1 MQRLTAALL
10 AKASVRD
17 VSRRFGVSKS
27 AVDRH
32 KRGCLPQIQERGRE
46 LRTAGGLVPMLSPDQ
61 TTPYIDRIERVADK
75 MEMIMDGA
83 IRRADDKLAIMAGRE
98 VTRNLELFGKAS
110 GELYR
115 DTALGN
121 NQPMFILPPGARIA
135 VTVNQPVVQALA
147 EDEPTRNI
155 TPEKNPP
162 GITPSHDRLGENST
176 DWSSKESSTERMP
189 GPLQAPVG

>member
-1 MQRLTAALL
+1 MPQECSICNHPEYAEINAALL
-10 AKASVRD
+10 AKASVRV

-27 AVDRH
+27 AADRH

-46 LRTAGGLVPMLSPDQ
+46 LRSAEGLVPMLPPDES
-61 TTPYIDRIERVADK
+61 TPYIGRIERITEK

-121 NQPMFILPPGARIA
+121 NQPMFILPPGAHIA
-135 VTVNQPVVQALA
+135 VTLNQHSL
-147 EDEPTRNI
+147 PT
-155 TPEKNPP
+155 TY
-162 GITPSHDRLGENST
+162 
-176 DWSSKESSTERMP
+176 
-189 GPLQAPVG
+189 

>member
-1 MQRLTAALL
+1 M
-10 AKASVRD
+10 
-17 VSRRFGVSKS
+17 
-27 AVDRH
+27 
-32 KRGCLPQIQERGRE
+32 LP
-46 LRTAGGLVPMLSPDQ
+46 PDQ
-61 TTPYIDRIERVADK
+61 RGPYVDRIERITDK

-121 NQPMFILPPGARIA
+121 NQPMFILPPGAHIA
-135 VTVNQPVVQALA
+135 VTVNQPAVHAPC

-155 TPEKNPP
+155 TPERSPTGCQN
-162 GITPSHDRLGENST
+162 E
-176 DWSSKESSTERMP
+176 
-189 GPLQAPVG
+189 

>member
-1 MQRLTAALL
+1 MPKECSVCNHPQYEEINAALL

-17 VSRRFGVSKS
+17 VSRRVGVSKS

-46 LRTAGGLVPMLSPDQ
+46 LRSAAGLVPMLPADQ
-61 TTPYIDRIERVADK
+61 STPYIDRIERLTEK

-83 IRRADDKLAIMAGRE
+83 IRRADDKLAIIAGRE

-110 GELYR
+110 GELSR

-121 NQPMFILPPGARIA
+121 QVPMFILPEGARIS
-135 VTVNQPVVQALA
+135 VTPTYNLHLDTTQPVMRDV
-147 EDEPTRNI
+147 
-155 TPEKNPP
+155 TPEK
-162 GITPSHDRLGENST
+162 DQLGVPETNGSRASENA
-176 DWSSKESSTERMP
+176 EPNGQVE
-189 GPLQAPVG
+189 

>member
-1 MQRLTAALL
+1 VPKECSICNHPQREEINSTLL

-32 KRGCLPQIQERGRE
+32 RRGCLPQIQDRGRE
-46 LRTAGGLVPMLSPDQ
+46 LRCAEGLVPMLPPDQ
-61 TTPYIDRIERVADK
+61 RGPYVDRIERITDK

-121 NQPMFILPPGARIA
+121 NQPMFILPPGAHIA
-135 VTVNQPVVQALA
+135 VTVNQPAVHAPC

-155 TPEKNPP
+155 TPERSPTGCQN
-162 GITPSHDRLGENST
+162 E
-176 DWSSKESSTERMP
+176 
-189 GPLQAPVG
+189 

>member
-1 MQRLTAALL
+1 MPKECSVCNHPEREEINATLL

-27 AVDRH
+27 AADRH

-46 LRTAGGLVPMLSPDQ
+46 LRSAEGLVPMLRPDQ
-61 TTPYIDRIERVADK
+61 STPYIDRIERVTDK

-110 GELYR
+110 GELSR

-121 NQPMFILPPGARIA
+121 QVPMFILPEGARIS
-135 VTVNQPVVQALA
+135 VTPTYNLHLDTIQPVMRNVTPETNQPEL
-147 EDEPTRNI
+147 
-155 TPEKNPP
+155 PETD
-162 GITPSHDRLGENST
+162 GSRGRENV
-176 DWSSKESSTERMP
+176 DP
-189 GPLQAPVG
+189 NG

>member
-1 MQRLTAALL
+1 MPKECSICNHPQREEINATLL

-32 KRGCLPQIQERGRE
+32 RRGCLPQIQDRGRE
-46 LRTAGGLVPMLSPDQ
+46 LRCAEGLVPMLPPDQ
-61 TTPYIDRIERVADK
+61 RGPYVDRIERITDK

-121 NQPMFILPPGARIA
+121 NQPMFILPPGAHIA
-135 VTVNQPVVQALA
+135 VTVNQPAVHAPC

-155 TPEKNPP
+155 TPERSPTGCQN
-162 GITPSHDRLGENST
+162 E
-176 DWSSKESSTERMP
+176 
-189 GPLQAPVG
+189 

>member
-1 MQRLTAALL
+1 MHPRYSEINGALL

-46 LRTAGGLVPMLSPDQ
+46 LRSAEGLVPMLPPDES
-61 TTPYIDRIERVADK
+61 TPYIDRIERVTDK
-75 MEMIMDGA
+75 MEMIMNGA

-110 GELYR
+110 GELSR
-115 DTALGN
+115 ETALGN
-121 NQPMFILPPGARIA
+121 NQPMFILPPGAHIA
-135 VTVNQPVVQALA
+135 VTVNQSVAHAPC

-155 TPEKNPP
+155 TPERSP
-162 GITPSHDRLGENST
+162 T
-176 DWSSKESSTERMP
+176 
-189 GPLQAPVG
+189 